1 VHAFSSQMLWSRF
14 FREFRC
20 SQCGSPDGFV
30 SRPRNLFEKYGLP
43 LLAMRAARCGDCY
56 RRSYLAS
63 RVPLLPNPE
72 QHKFA
77 PAGSVG
83 PGDGTELK
91 STQKG
96 TNGDGG
102 DRQRIA

>member
-1 VHAFSSQMLWSRF
+1 MHDSSSQTFWSRF

-30 SRPRNLFEKYGLP
+30 SRPRNLFERYGLP

-63 RVPLLPNPE
+63 RVPLLPHPE
-72 QHKFA
+72 QHKFVSA
-77 PAGSVG
+77 DTVIARNEAEP
-83 PGDGTELK
+83 K

-96 TNGDGG
+96 TSVDGRG
-102 DRQRIA
+102 GQRIA

>member
-1 VHAFSSQMLWSRF
+1 MHDSSSQTFWSRF

-30 SRPRNLFEKYGLP
+30 SRPRNLFERYGLP

-63 RVPLLPNPE
+63 RVPLLPHPE
-72 QHKFA
+72 QHKFV
-77 PAGSVG
+77 PAESVI
-83 PGDGTELK
+83 PRNEAEPK

-96 TNGDGG
+96 TSVDGRG
-102 DRQRIA
+102 GQRIA